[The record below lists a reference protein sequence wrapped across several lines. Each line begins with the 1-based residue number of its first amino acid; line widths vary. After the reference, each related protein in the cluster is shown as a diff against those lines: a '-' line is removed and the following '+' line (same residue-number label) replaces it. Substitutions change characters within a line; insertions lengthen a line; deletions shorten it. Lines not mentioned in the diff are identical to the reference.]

1 MPHDFTTYIS
11 DEELWEYIDGGLGQ
25 QRRLQIAKVLAE
37 DATEALR
44 AEAMRLENERL
55 RSAAQATVVEP
66 VPDQMASILHEKR
79 DQIRKQRQSQSAA
92 RRGGFTAAIV
102 ICAFAA
108 GVVGGWLSSEL
119 GTSENEDLNR
129 ILPSIAAANSYYT
142 VHTELAYNLN
152 PMQQTQIAE
161 MAKKM
166 FGRRLGPPILD
177 LKGFEFT
184 GARFVPASKTQL
196 SIYRYESAADGALT
210 VTFWAVKEDTEPVRL
225 YRAEDGLQLHVR
237 AISDLAFA
245 VSGSGSPTLL
255 DQMAELIYAQ
265 TRDAL

>member
-102 ICAFAA
+102 IC
-108 GVVGGWLSSEL
+108 
-119 GTSENEDLNR
+119 R
-129 ILPSIAAANSYYT
+129 
-142 VHTELAYNLN
+142 
-152 PMQQTQIAE
+152 
-161 MAKKM
+161 
-166 FGRRLGPPILD
+166 
-177 LKGFEFT
+177 
-184 GARFVPASKTQL
+184 
-196 SIYRYESAADGALT
+196 
-210 VTFWAVKEDTEPVRL
+210 
-225 YRAEDGLQLHVR
+225 
-237 AISDLAFA
+237 SD
-245 VSGSGSPTLL
+245 
-255 DQMAELIYAQ
+255 I
-265 TRDAL
+265 